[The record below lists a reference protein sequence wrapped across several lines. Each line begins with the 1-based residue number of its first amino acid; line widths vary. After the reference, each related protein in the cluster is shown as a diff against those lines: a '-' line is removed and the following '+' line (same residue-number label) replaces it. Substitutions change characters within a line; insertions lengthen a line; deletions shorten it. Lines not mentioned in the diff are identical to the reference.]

1 MNLVTLPGGQHNP
14 LYREVRSH
22 NSARYLHFL
31 STLIMASISIKR
43 PLLAEW
49 HTKAINYQAI
59 VMLHKEAGEYR
70 QVEVEV
76 GNHIPPVWQEVPRL
90 MHEFVEYVNTN
101 WTEASDLH
109 LAAYSIW
116 RINHIHP
123 FINGNGHTARA
134 VCYYILC
141 MKAGGLLIGSPS
153 LPELLAGPEHA
164 RYIGAIRIADETNDL
179 IPLMSLIGEL
189 VRLQLGSS

>member
-90 MHEFVEYVNTN
+90 MHEFVEYVNT
-101 WTEASDLH
+101 
-109 LAAYSIW
+109 
-116 RINHIHP
+116 
-123 FINGNGHTARA
+123 
-134 VCYYILC
+134 
-141 MKAGGLLIGSPS
+141 
-153 LPELLAGPEHA
+153 ELDRG
-164 RYIGAIRIADETNDL
+164 I
-179 IPLMSLIGEL
+179 
-189 VRLQLGSS
+189 